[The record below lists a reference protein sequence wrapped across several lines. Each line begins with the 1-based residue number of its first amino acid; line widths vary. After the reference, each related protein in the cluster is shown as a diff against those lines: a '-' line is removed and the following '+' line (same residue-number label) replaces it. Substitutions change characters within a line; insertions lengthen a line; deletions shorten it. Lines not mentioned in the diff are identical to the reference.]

1 MRWTSLMEEL
11 SKANMKHLLNNQ
23 QVYSD
28 STMNKCTKAEL
39 IKYIRMCEKN
49 INALSEQVENQYQL
63 LLKYTDENN
72 KNKSIIHAHWKG
84 YHTQEP
90 YCSNCGFTYDHEQ
103 GEDAQ
108 ITDYCGNCGAK
119 MDENEVEN
127 LKRCSCGDRYYCP
140 EVEKDENGKWFIR
153 CHMCCKIVWGNT
165 IEEAANAWNEEDKL
179 NKIN

>member
-1 MRWTSLMEEL
+1 MEEL

-84 YHTQEP
+84 YHTQDP
-90 YCSNCGFTYDHEQ
+90 YCSNCGFSYEREE
-103 GEDAQ
+103 GESAQ
-108 ITDYCGNCGAK
+108 TTDYCPYCGAK
-119 MDENEVEN
+119 M
-127 LKRCSCGDRYYCP
+127 
-140 EVEKDENGKWFIR
+140 F
-153 CHMCCKIVWGNT
+153 
-165 IEEAANAWNEEDKL
+165 
-179 NKIN
+179 